1 MDTFDKLKIDSQLQ
15 RISLLLFVCSI
26 LSHTN
31 HQSTT
36 HSKPVVYFCQS
47 QPPMKV
53 SFFLSIVISLLCF
66 QFYFGVY
73 VLKCFQGFQCPLA
86 TVLQYNLD
94 GFPFYPISFSG
105 ACVVILIGLP
115 TFIGSTTY
123 PSLDNFDKSQI
134 NKEINEDMRNFLM
147 DMMTPGLHY
156 LHQNP

>member
-1 MDTFDKLKIDSQLQ
+1 MDTFDKLKTDSQLQ

-66 QFYFGVY
+66 QFYFCVY
-73 VLKCFQGFQCPLA
+73 VLRCFLGFQCPLA
-86 TVLQYNLD
+86 IVLLYNLD
-94 GFPFYPISFSG
+94 GFPFYPISLSS
-105 ACVVILIGLP
+105 ACVVSLIRLS
-115 TFIGSTTY
+115 TITGSTRY
-123 PSLDNFDKSQI
+123 PLLDNFDKSQM
-134 NKEINEDMRNFLM
+134 NEEINEDMRSFLI
-147 DMMTPGLHY
+147 DMMTPRLHY
-156 LHQNP
+156 LHQNL